1 MEAGRRKV
9 WALLGSSVVARLPLA
24 MFSIALLVHARHLT
38 GSFAA
43 AGLVTGAYAGAVGV
57 GGPLLGRL
65 VDRRGQ
71 TRVLL
76 ASAAAA
82 AALLCVIAE
91 LPRATPLLVVV
102 ALAIAVGVATP
113 PVDACARG
121 LLPELILDGDALR
134 AAYAFESSALEL
146 TFIFG
151 PPLALGLG
159 ALWSTGAALAAG
171 GVLLLIA
178 TAAFALQRPSREWLP
193 KRRHDV
199 RPSALLRA
207 PGMQTLFTVL
217 AAVGVVFGAVEVGVT
232 AAANALGGTA
242 IAGPLLAVWGIG
254 SLAGGLVASRL
265 GGGARSGR
273 GLALILTALAGGHLA
288 LGLVLAHTVFLACG
302 LFVAGAT
309 IAPTYATVYSMVGDV
324 APGESVTEAFAWL
337 STAVAIGAAAGAAAS
352 GALADAAGTGAVFSL
367 AGTAGAVAVLLTL
380 LRAATLPGAQRGRSP
395 LTLGAS
401 AALHR

>member
-395 LTLGAS
+395 LTLPAS

>member
-367 AGTAGAVAVLLTL
+367 AGTAGAVAILLTL
-380 LRAATLPGAQRGRSP
+380 LRAATLLGAQRGRSP
-395 LTLGAS
+395 LTLRAS